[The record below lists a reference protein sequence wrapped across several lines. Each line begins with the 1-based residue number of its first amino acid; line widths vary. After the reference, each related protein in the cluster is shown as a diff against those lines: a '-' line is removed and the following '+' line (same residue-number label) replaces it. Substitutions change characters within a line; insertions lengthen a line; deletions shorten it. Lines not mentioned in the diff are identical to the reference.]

1 MDFIPDVEGDDVQAA
16 YARWVASSG
25 HVDAAVGI
33 FEAHPFVK
41 AAQVVTISTPL
52 HNFEIHGFSLNI
64 RSERVMKALGRGRLP
79 RKWGCGLFS
88 FVKLCRNLH
97 PACLAATDCLDS
109 RRAVGTAAR
118 FYEVAKDAT
127 RLALQ
132 VQGGWRQ

>member
-1 MDFIPDVEGDDVQAA
+1 MAAEVSFCVPCEHMPQQAHPTSQMSPLSLSGQDAMDFIPDVEGDDVQAA

-64 RSERVMKALGRGRLP
+64 RSERVMRGWGEASCPGSGGAACALL
-79 RKWGCGLFS
+79 
-88 FVKLCRNLH
+88 
-97 PACLAATDCLDS
+97 
-109 RRAVGTAAR
+109 
-118 FYEVAKDAT
+118 
-127 RLALQ
+127 
-132 VQGGWRQ
+132 